1 MREIHVHKI
10 IETVKNLCI
19 DANYYLGDDVICALV
34 DARQA
39 EESQVGQDV
48 LDQILEN
55 VEIAHM
61 EKAAMCQDT
70 GVAVVFLEIGQD
82 VHIVGGDLYEAVN
95 EGVRQGYEEGY
106 LRKSMVKNVFD
117 RVNTKDNTPAV
128 IHTDIVPGEDIN
140 IIVAPKGGGSEN
152 MSLVKMLPP
161 SAGRNGVVDLVV
173 KTVCEAGANPCPP
186 VVVGVGLGGTYEK
199 AALLGKKALLR
210 EIGSPNPDTEL
221 AGMEKEI
228 LKKINDCGVGPQGF
242 GGRVTALAVHIE
254 SFPCHIASLPVGI
267 NINCHV
273 ARHKEAVI

>member
-1 MREIHVHKI
+1 MREIHVDKI
-10 IETVKNLCI
+10 IETVKDLCM

-55 VEIAHM
+55 VEIANL
-61 EKAAMCQDT
+61 EKVAMCQDT

-82 VHIVGGDLYEAVN
+82 VHVVGGDLYDAVN

-106 LRKSMVKNVFD
+106 LRKSMVKNAFD

-128 IHTDIVPGEDIN
+128 IHADIVPGEN
-140 IIVAPKGGGSEN
+140 IKITVAPKGGGSEN

-161 SAGRNGVVDLVV
+161 SAGKNGVVDLVV
-173 KTVCEAGANPCPP
+173 KTVCDAGANPCPP
-186 VVVGVGLGGTYEK
+186 VIVGVGLGGTYEK

-210 EIGSPNPDTEL
+210 ELGSSNPDTEL
-221 AGMEKEI
+221 AEMEKEI

-242 GGRVTALAVHIE
+242 GGRITALAVHIE